1 MTKVGDAF
9 VQVSPNTDGFFKK
22 LKRDIEDKWK
32 DTPEEDKPKAK
43 VKPEIDQDA
52 WKKQLADWDKARE
65 KELREGNGLKQK
77 VQLVPDDTLAGRRAF
92 NKALKDLAAK
102 GNRKLEVRVD
112 ADTTAAQAKLEAL
125 TGHDVF
131 VNVKTRTD
139 DVDRAKLREDIKRRQ
154 AALDAMDDA
163 QGNRQAGR
171 AQNIAMRPV
180 IDQAAWNL
188 FEGRLSKLVDGLKQ
202 KLDTDINFRLGLTG
216 LAEINGDLDAFE
228 KRLDKLSKKTVH
240 LDVQLGEDGTATL
253 ANLLDGWDEFEWEE
267 TGERSFYKEVYIYPK
282 LAKQYDDEGNNE
294 FNRELRSVTRDR
306 ELKVQLKPEVD
317 EGFQDMLD
325 ALKRYDKERDKDR
338 SIKVNA
344 ELTGATA
351 LPGMLDALNDLKTER
366 TITLHVDVDDA
377 RLKKLKADLKEIKD
391 KHQVEVSLADLKN
404 LPDGDKGTKN
414 VTVDVKVN
422 GKQDLVTLAE
432 QLKIVSTLRARQVT
446 VSVVVDGL
454 EQLAALSAALEA
466 APDVK
471 TVRVEYVEDDPDAAE
486 KMSTVTA
493 VVSGIKNVRAL
504 REEIRKLPASKTVP
518 VKANT
523 GVAKQNVAALRSAI
537 ASLPRSKTIPINVNV
552 GAATRAVESLRKKI
566 NTLPKDRSLTVNV
579 ETTSLDD
586 LVDKIDAARDTWSA
600 LKAEMYK
607 GVSERIEVWAEVETA
622 AAEAQLEALTRDRTV
637 NIHAALDDRLNA
649 LQSTVGHAVGRSDA
663 LDDLAD
669 KQTVKKSASTVEDQL
684 LQLNRTVQNLEKLVD
699 VDTATPTEVKKR
711 STQNDDGFNAQEV
724 RAAIKAERLAR
735 SKQLRLDA
743 AYTEHGDQDR
753 AYIVQQLRRA
763 REESALNREI
773 IDTLID
779 EGISSETSANELKR
793 LATARVKRY
802 DAAVDAFERAVTD
815 EEKLELLI
823 LKEKKKER
831 RVGRRWGWMADSAG
845 YDGST
850 QDVAFRRLVDAMT
863 QSKSQGSA
871 ALRLRRDPTIGMNI
885 GADAYEAIRLA
896 ELNRAKINVK
906 NAGEAIDKFET
917 ALDRYDA
924 LLKQDTVGS
933 RELND
938 LVSAL
943 RKDLEWHTADVS
955 STLTSDGKRRTFSGA
970 LDEDPDELRPSRGIN
985 RKNASEWRASRA
997 LPGLRPRSKADA
1009 DWARIGA
1016 SLERFSTGWEN
1027 VAKRAFPPRSYDG
1040 RFGGMLKAGLR
1051 SLFAAPGV
1059 AGRGVAGALM
1069 QGGGRAAGAV
1079 RTIKLPDGSLLKAVD
1094 AVKTPAS
1101 KASGL
1106 GNMGG
1111 KAGALPKGAGA
1122 AAPVAIV
1129 GQGLLTLGKFGM
1141 GLGAINNVIGV
1152 TTDALAGFSAMV
1164 VGAFKPL
1171 AQGLQIIAGAPAIF
1185 AGLASG
1191 IGTLV
1196 VGMRG
1201 LGDAMGNMRDPEKF
1215 AEALEEL
1222 TPNAQAFAKAVKETL
1237 PEWDKIRESVQDN
1250 LFDGMAESFTRMTD
1264 SLYPVL
1270 QHQWPSMAR
1279 SIGDLGDTIMDTIA
1293 SPRVSQMI
1301 SSAMSGMTRS
1311 FEEMKPGMASFT
1323 EGLARMVDVGANELL
1338 PSLGRGF
1345 SRLGERFNEYFDE
1358 RRISSWIET
1367 GKRGLSEFGG
1377 MLGDLTIGIKDF
1389 MGGMVAGAD
1398 ASFGEG
1404 GVWGAMRNAIKDFR
1418 EFAASEDGSQKI
1430 ADFFEGSTD
1439 TAREVWS
1446 IAKQWGAAIRDDV
1459 IPAARDF
1466 LEKNGPK
1473 IGEMGEKFFSL
1484 SSRMADTISPVISA
1498 FTTAL
1503 NLADGVAKRLGF
1515 KTPEEKLEAGTQ
1527 KRADKSEKILDD
1539 QFAKGISRDNPLD
1552 AKGKQRLGEEL
1563 QNNIASNNQ
1572 WLQDNAD
1579 AMGTDGWDRVNTA
1592 VARSKILFEELRG
1605 AFDGARQT
1613 ADATSAVMQSL
1624 GKNIVDI
1631 PTSKELHIKEEGTEK
1646 AQNALRAIGADVE
1659 KLDGHEGVLKVTFP
1673 NDMDLMGALQQIRS
1687 MMEDMPTAEIKAR
1700 GLDVI
1705 AQQLAEA
1712 KAAVDGMAE
1721 TAEFAI
1727 HVDASQLDEVK
1738 AKVAELN
1745 TPGITEINGSVYIDT
1760 NAPEV
1765 VAKLEE
1771 MRGVKIDEHGQ
1782 VIIDTNAQEAI
1793 AELLGIDVSDVT
1805 KLVNVEVND
1814 EALNTIAA
1822 EPVQQQVDRV
1832 PGEDMTAEEPPAPVD
1847 QVVNKVE
1854 GVDETN
1860 TTAPE
1865 PVEQRVDVVMGSNEA
1880 QGQIDQLRQPV
1891 DTQVSV
1897 QLNDNGAQSR
1907 LESMKQ
1913 PVASTLTL
1921 NHNVDEV
1928 AGKKQQLTN
1937 ATSSTHTVNSN
1948 VGSVL
1953 SQVNSLNGKSTT
1965 STHTIRTVK
1974 VGAAADGAVVRPMAN
1989 GGAVQGRNARIAP
2002 AGSYILWAEDET
2014 GGESYIP
2021 WAMSKR
2027 ARSTKILAETAR
2039 AFGLSVV
2046 DAMGN
2051 AVEEGARVTPMAK
2064 GGARYGN
2071 AASRKLSEE
2080 ARKRALEQARK
2091 RQEERLSPAEMAEAA
2106 RLEAQLKAAR
2116 NSRRQD
2122 EETFARKLVGYR
2134 NGRFIYGDVP
2144 HDAEGAVQAV
2154 DRAGLIPENVRILDT
2169 IEDWDKVDPRSKGL
2183 LRAMDS
2189 DKRFDREYRARADRA
2204 QTAALGAGLSARD
2217 VAMVR
2222 AAVDGAMPMSELP
2235 PHVQHALITGEKV
2248 EQKDSWHRDIDATKL
2263 FTAKGDLSEIDWGLV
2278 GKYVQGAVGDD
2289 LADSIGLKARIQRDV
2304 PLYNLLNP
2312 DEDTWNALLGDV
2324 RSGQQNLEKEYK
2336 ERYRDEREVMRDAR
2350 KAEQENQ
2357 KLRNQSGKH
2366 PDALRKE
2373 LARELQ
2379 RERDGQMQAAAGM
2392 NAVREHR
2399 AAMGRQSQG
2408 QGVVVNQSIHNI
2420 NANSAADAANQ
2431 FRRKTMVGFENL
2443 AGVI

>member
-52 WKKQLADWDKARE
+52 WKKQLADWDKDRE

-112 ADTTAAQAKLEAL
+112 ADTTAAQAKLAAL

-163 QGNRQAGR
+163 QGNRLEGR
-171 AQNIAMRPV
+171 AQKVPMQLV
-180 IDQAAWNL
+180 MD
-188 FEGRLSKLVDGLKQ
+188 RLARDEFARGLSQFVDGLKQ
-202 KLDTDINFRLGLTG
+202 KLDTDINFRLGMTG
-216 LAEINGDLDAFE
+216 LAEINGDLDDFE

-267 TGERSFYKEVYIYPK
+267 TGERAYYKEVYIYPK
-282 LAKQYDDEGNNE
+282 LAKHYDDEGNNE

-317 EGFQDMLD
+317 EGFQGMLD
-325 ALKRYDKERDKDR
+325 ALERYDKERDKDR
-338 SIKVNA
+338 SIKVHA
-344 ELTGATA
+344 ELTGATN
-351 LPGMLDALNDLKTER
+351 LPGMLDALQDLETER
-366 TITLHVDVDDA
+366 TITIRVDVDDA
-377 RLKKLKADLKEIKD
+377 KLEQLKADLKEIKS
-391 KHQVEVSLADLKN
+391 KHQVEVSVADLKN
-404 LPDGDKGTKN
+404 LPDEDKVTKN
-414 VTVDVKVN
+414 VTVDVTVN

-432 QLKIVSTLRARQVT
+432 QLKILSKLRERQVT

-493 VVSGIKNVRAL
+493 VVSGIKDVRAL
-504 REEIRKLPASKTVP
+504 REEIRKLPVSKTVP

-600 LKAEMYK
+600 LKSEMYQ

-637 NIHAALDDRLNA
+637 RITADVDKDYLRKAEQETLPAREQHDLRTRDAITTMSHDLRKYAEALLENTRRLTTAAESDLTENNTRRVEVADRNIRKFRDAILPDLTLDYQKIDEITSKARTRDHRDISSALTRKHLASLEDKLKSIEEHAAYVVQAERRRGQRRFDQAADMFDAAALGEELLHNKLKGVVRRSNEEPFRNELAWQRALGELASKRMTQERARSQVTDVENVSMDVITDQLSRVHSAMRRSTKVEERSERSIAKLEATIDRNNKLLA
-649 LQSTVGHAVGRSDA
+649 LGRSGNDE
-663 LDDLAD
+663 LD
-669 KQTVKKSASTVEDQL
+669 
-684 LQLNRTVQNLEKLVD
+684 KLV
-699 VDTATPTEVKKR
+699 TE
-711 STQNDDGFNAQEV
+711 
-724 RAAIKAERLAR
+724 
-735 SKQLRLDA
+735 
-743 AYTEHGDQDR
+743 
-753 AYIVQQLRRA
+753 
-763 REESALNREI
+763 
-773 IDTLID
+773 
-779 EGISSETSANELKR
+779 
-793 LATARVKRY
+793 
-802 DAAVDAFERAVTD
+802 
-815 EEKLELLI
+815 
-823 LKEKKKER
+823 
-831 RVGRRWGWMADSAG
+831 
-845 YDGST
+845 
-850 QDVAFRRLVDAMT
+850 
-863 QSKSQGSA
+863 
-871 ALRLRRDPTIGMNI
+871 
-885 GADAYEAIRLA
+885 
-896 ELNRAKINVK
+896 
-906 NAGEAIDKFET
+906 
-917 ALDRYDA
+917 
-924 LLKQDTVGS
+924 
-933 RELND
+933 
-938 LVSAL
+938 L
-943 RKDLEWHTADVS
+943 RKDLDWQNRDPHTSAIVR
-955 STLTSDGKRRTFSGA
+955 GKRRTLTGA
-970 LDEDPDELRPSRGIN
+970 IDPGIEKPIPS
-985 RKNASEWRASRA
+985 SRLY
-997 LPGLRPRSKADA
+997 LPGVAERRAPSVSGGKNST
-1009 DWARIGA
+1009 DWAKIGN
-1016 SLERFSTGWEN
+1016 SLERFSSSWEN

-1040 RFGGMLKAGLR
+1040 RLGGMLKASLR
-1051 SLFAAPGV
+1051 SLFAAPGA
-1059 AGRGVAGALM
+1059 AGRGVAGAM
-1069 QGGGRAAGAV
+1069 MRGGGRAAGAV

-1101 KASGL
+1101 KASSL

-1191 IGTLV
+1191 IGALV

-1345 SRLGERFNEYFDE
+1345 SRLGERFNAYFDE

-1503 NLADGVAKRLGF
+1503 KLADGVAKRLGF

-1527 KRADKSEKILDD
+1527 KRANKSEKILDD
-1539 QFAKGISRDNPLD
+1539 QFAKGTSRSNPLD

-2106 RLEAQLKAAR
+2106 RLEAQLKAVR
-2116 NSRRQD
+2116 NSRSQD

-2235 PHVQHALITGEKV
+2235 PHVQHALINGEKV

-2263 FTAKGDLSEIDWGLV
+2263 FAAKGDFSEIDWGLV